1 MDLVTAQAEIT
12 ALYQNLGLNPD
23 PNGVAQWAA
32 QLMDGTPLSTIT
44 TIFAE
49 SLEVQNALTT
59 AYQAIYGQPLTTVQL
74 AAAESELA
82 SGQTLQA
89 VEAPWVAQALQAITD
104 ANQAIHG
111 QPLTTAQLA
120 AAESELASGQ
130 TLRAVEAPWAAQ
142 AQAEI
147 TALYQNLGL
156 NPDPNGVAQWAAQ
169 LMDGT
174 PLSTITTIFAESL
187 EVQNALTTA
196 YQAIYGQPLTTVQL
210 AAAESELASGQT
222 LRAVEAPWAAQAQA
236 EITAL
241 YQNLGL
247 NPDPNGVAQWAAQ
260 LMDGTPLSTITTIFA
275 ESLEVQNALTTAY
288 QAIYGQPLTTVQLAA
303 AESELA
309 SGQTLQAVEAPWVA
323 QALQAITDANQAIHG
338 QPLTTA
344 QLAAAESG
352 LASGQTLRAVEAPW
366 AAQAQAEITALYQ
379 NLGLNPDPNGVA
391 QWAAQLMDGTPLS
404 TITTI
409 FAESLEVQNALTTA
423 YQAIY
428 GQPLTTVQLAAAE
441 SELASGQTLQA
452 VEAPWVAQALQ
463 AITDA
468 NQAIHGQPL
477 TTAQLAAAESE
488 LASGQTLR
496 AVEAP
501 WAAQAQAEITAL
513 YQNLGLN
520 PDPNGVAQ
528 WAAQLMDGTP
538 LSTITTI
545 FAESL
550 EVQNALTT
558 AYQAIYGQPLTT
570 VQLAAAESE
579 LASGQTLQAVETPW
593 VAQALQ
599 AITDANQAIYGQP
612 LTTAQLAAAESELAS
627 GQTLQAV
634 EAPCAAQAQAEITAL
649 YQN

>member
-49 SLEVQNALTT
+49 SLEA
-59 AYQAIYGQPLTTVQL
+59 
-74 AAAESELA
+74 
-82 SGQTLQA
+82 
-89 VEAPWVAQALQAITD
+89 
-104 ANQAIHG
+104 
-111 QPLTTAQLA
+111 
-120 AAESELASGQ
+120 
-130 TLRAVEAPWAAQ
+130 
-142 AQAEI
+142 
-147 TALYQNLGL
+147 
-156 NPDPNGVAQWAAQ
+156 
-169 LMDGT
+169 
-174 PLSTITTIFAESL
+174 
-187 EVQNALTTA
+187 
-196 YQAIYGQPLTTVQL
+196 
-210 AAAESELASGQT
+210 
-222 LRAVEAPWAAQAQA
+222 
-236 EITAL
+236 
-241 YQNLGL
+241 
-247 NPDPNGVAQWAAQ
+247 
-260 LMDGTPLSTITTIFA
+260 
-275 ESLEVQNALTTAY
+275 QNALTTAY

-409 FAESLEVQNALTTA
+409 FAESLEAQNALTTA

-428 GQPLTTVQLAAAE
+428 GQPLTKVQVAAAE

-463 AITDA
+463 A
-468 NQAIHGQPL
+468 L
-477 TTAQLAAAESE
+477 T
-488 LASGQTLR
+488 
-496 AVEAP
+496 V
-501 WAAQAQAEITAL
+501 
-513 YQNLGLN
+513 
-520 PDPNGVAQ
+520 
-528 WAAQLMDGTP
+528 
-538 LSTITTI
+538 
-545 FAESL
+545 
-550 EVQNALTT
+550 
-558 AYQAIYGQPLTT
+558 AYQT
-570 VQLAAAESE
+570 
-579 LASGQTLQAVETPW
+579 
-593 VAQALQ
+593 
-599 AITDANQAIYGQP
+599 IYGQP
-612 LTTAQLAAAESELAS
+612 LTTAQLAAAESGLAS

-634 EAPCAAQAQAEITAL
+634 EAPWKITSLYDTLFNSRSEPTSWLQMWEGGTSSNQVLTDLASTHQAETLISTLCQQTTGQLPTPAQIDVAQGLLASGASTQAITASFIPSPVNDVTAVTAWISPIEPANL
-649 YQN
+649 VRG

>member
-111 QPLTTAQLA
+111 QPLTTAQLAAAESGLASGQTLQAVEAPWAAQAQAEITALYQNLGLNPDPNGVAQWTAQLMDGTPLSTVTTVFAESLEAQNALTTAYQAIYGQPLTKVQVAAAESELASGQTLRAVEAPWAAQAQAEITALYQNLGLNPDPNGVAQWAAQLMDGTPLSTITTIFAESLEVQNALTTAYQAIYGQPLTTVQLA

-309 SGQTLQAVEAPWVA
+309 SGQTLQAVE
-323 QALQAITDANQAIHG
+323 
-338 QPLTTA
+338 
-344 QLAAAESG
+344 
-352 LASGQTLRAVEAPW
+352 
-366 AAQAQAEITALYQ
+366 
-379 NLGLNPDPNGVA
+379 
-391 QWAAQLMDGTPLS
+391 
-404 TITTI
+404 
-409 FAESLEVQNALTTA
+409 
-423 YQAIY
+423 
-428 GQPLTTVQLAAAE
+428 
-441 SELASGQTLQA
+441 
-452 VEAPWVAQALQ
+452 
-463 AITDA
+463 
-468 NQAIHGQPL
+468 
-477 TTAQLAAAESE
+477 
-488 LASGQTLR
+488 
-496 AVEAP
+496 
-501 WAAQAQAEITAL
+501 
-513 YQNLGLN
+513 
-520 PDPNGVAQ
+520 
-528 WAAQLMDGTP
+528 
-538 LSTITTI
+538 
-545 FAESL
+545 
-550 EVQNALTT
+550 
-558 AYQAIYGQPLTT
+558 
-570 VQLAAAESE
+570 
-579 LASGQTLQAVETPW
+579 TPW

-634 EAPCAAQAQAEITAL
+634 EAPWAAQAQAEITA
-649 YQN
+649 